1 MLASSQIFT
10 RNKIG
15 STNLKIYFRK
25 RHLVQH
31 SEGEDAGVVL
41 TKYGGLLSPS
51 PANSPGK
58 EETLPLVLLWSRAFH
73 CSQVKYVL

>member
-51 PANSPGK
+51 PANSP
-58 EETLPLVLLWSRAFH
+58 
-73 CSQVKYVL
+73 